1 MKITASDVE
10 QLRTAFAVCRVAG
23 IDAVVVT
30 DNQVRGVAPTSK
42 MAIISPAKFSF
53 DSTLKIGIGRIGEF
67 EKRAA
72 IFTTPMEGEG
82 KENDKGEIS
91 ILTLK
96 AGKSSIQFRC
106 TAERMIKYPKQ
117 NEDTTIVTI
126 KMTKGEVQQIARA
139 VKTLAAETLT
149 LAIGRDGVI
158 KFECAAPTNESFSA
172 EITASA
178 DFEGD
183 PQGIVHIYEGDRF
196 ASVLDAA
203 AREADEVVLE
213 LGEYGSLTLN
223 IKGHTLVALPNAN
236 MEDDNE

>member
-1 MKITASDVE
+1 MKLTASDVE

-30 DNQVRGVAPTSK
+30 DNQIRGVAPTSK

-53 DSTLKIGIGRIGEF
+53 DKNIKIGIGRIGEF

-72 IFTTPMEGEG
+72 VFTTALEGEG
-82 KENDKGEIS
+82 KENDKGDIS

-106 TAERMIKYPKQ
+106 TAEKMIKYPKE
-117 NEDTTIVTI
+117 NEDSTIATV
-126 KMTKGEVQQIARA
+126 KLTKAEVQQIARA

-149 LAIGRDGVI
+149 LAIGRDGSI
-158 KFECAAPTNESFSA
+158 KFECTAPTNESFSA
-172 EITASA
+172 EVAA
-178 DFEGD
+178 EAVFEGD
-183 PQGIVHIYEGDRF
+183 PQGIVNIYEGDRF

-203 AREADEVVLE
+203 ARESDDVILE

-223 IKGHTLVALPNAN
+223 IKGHTLIALPNAN